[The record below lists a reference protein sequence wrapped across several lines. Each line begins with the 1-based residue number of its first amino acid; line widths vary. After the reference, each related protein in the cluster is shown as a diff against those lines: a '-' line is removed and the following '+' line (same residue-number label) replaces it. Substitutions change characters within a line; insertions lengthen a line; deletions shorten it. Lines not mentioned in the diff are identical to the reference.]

1 MTYVCVLG
9 QDAAI
14 NFSKESLVLGVVACL
29 MTGTAWAVS
38 YGVGKLKP
46 LWDTRLEIERQR
58 TAQEQLRT
66 QSAAAIERT
75 LPVVQSIM
83 DRLAELE
90 TAAEGREAR
99 HAKLTED
106 LVRLTERG
114 QVLAEKDDGEH
125 KG

>member
-1 MTYVCVLG
+1 MQQPVGDVL
-9 QDAAI
+9 
-14 NFSKESLVLGVVACL
+14 NLSRESMVLAVIAFL
-29 MTGTAWAVS
+29 LSATAWAVS
-38 YGVGKLKP
+38 WGVSKLKP

-66 QSAAAIERT
+66 QGAAAIERT

-106 LVRLTERG
+106 LIRMTERG
-114 QVLAEKDDGEH
+114 HVLAEKDDGEH